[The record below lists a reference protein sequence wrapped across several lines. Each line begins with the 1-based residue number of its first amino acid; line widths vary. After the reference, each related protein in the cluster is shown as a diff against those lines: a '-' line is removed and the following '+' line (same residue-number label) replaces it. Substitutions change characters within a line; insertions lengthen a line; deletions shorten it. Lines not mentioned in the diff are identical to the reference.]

1 MTPINHHPNARV
13 YSLITISFF
22 ISASSLILHVSEVLQ
37 LLHISYVVPAHWN
50 GLPKDLRQFAHLPNQ
65 PPNLPYPPLA
75 LYSATFHSRLKT
87 EVFKLSYPDS
97 TPTPRHVRQHHQCC
111 HSKKI
116 ENPRLGNKKTQEN
129 PRSNFYTFS
138 ENFWK
143 KSHFSRKKPTFPETF
158 PEKMSFYPPKF
169 SDDLFYI
176 FFKSSP

>member
-87 EVFKLSYPDS
+87 EVFKLPYPDS
-97 TPTPRHVRQHHQCC
+97 TPTPRHVPQHHQCC
-111 HSKKI
+111 HSKRI
-116 ENPRLGNKKTQEN
+116 ENPRLGNKKK
-129 PRSNFYTFS
+129 PRKPKAKFLYVFGKFL
-138 ENFWK
+138 EKIALFLK
-143 KSHFSRKKPTFPETF
+143 KSKLCLFIRQSFLMTFF
-158 PEKMSFYPPKF
+158 
-169 SDDLFYI
+169 LVI
-176 FFKSSP
+176 A